1 MNHQYQLSCEST
13 VDLPYSHISGR
24 GIHVLF
30 YTYSIEGRE
39 YEDNMGRD
47 EAVMEDFFAQLKSGK
62 MPITSQ
68 INAFRYEEYFE
79 KLLQKG
85 DVLHIAFG
93 TGMTPSYHNAVAAAE
108 NLKKKYPDRKLI
120 VVDSLC
126 SCTGYG
132 LLVDTAADHWDAGM
146 SMEELEQWLL
156 ENRGKVVHQ
165 IFCTDLTQ
173 FKRSGRVSG
182 PVALVGGLL
191 GICPMMNL
199 NAAGKIFSYGK
210 VRGKKNAI
218 RTCVDEVMKTIQD
231 GVDYKGKIYVCHS
244 NCPDLQAEVVAA
256 VKERFPGR
264 EIDLHEGRI
273 GAVISTH
280 CGAST
285 VAIFCFGAE
294 RA

>member
-1 MNHQYQLSCEST
+1 MNHKYQLSCEST
-13 VDLPYSHISGR
+13 VDMPYSYISGR
-24 GIHVLF
+24 GIEVLF
-30 YTYSIEGRE
+30 YTYSIDGKE
-39 YEDNMGRD
+39 YVDNMGRD
-47 EAVMEDFFAQLKSGK
+47 EAVMDDFFAQLKAGK

-68 INAFRYEEYFE
+68 INEFRYEEYFE
-79 KLLQKG
+79 ALLQKG
-85 DVLHIAFG
+85 DVLHVAFG
-93 TGMTPSYHNAVAAAE
+93 TGMTPSYHNAVAAAK
-108 NLKKKYPDRKLI
+108 NLKEKYPDRKLI

-156 ENRGKVVHQ
+156 NNRGKVVHQ

-199 NAAGKIFSYGK
+199 NAAGKIYSYGK

-231 GVDYKGKIYVCHS
+231 GTNYQGVIYVCHS
-244 NCPDLQAEVVAA
+244 NCPELQAEVVAA

-264 EIDLHEGRI
+264 EINLREGRI

-285 VAIFCFGAE
+285 VAIFCFGEE

>member
-1 MNHQYQLSCEST
+1 M
-13 VDLPYSHISGR
+13 IKGF
-24 GIHVLF
+24 VLDDDRLKQGKTAF
-30 YTYSIEGRE
+30 GTDYFRE
-39 YEDNMGRD
+39 
-47 EAVMEDFFAQLKSGK
+47 
-62 MPITSQ
+62 
-68 INAFRYEEYFE
+68 
-79 KLLQKG
+79 LLAKG

-199 NAAGKIFSYGK
+199 NAAGKIYSYGK

-231 GVDYKGKIYVCHS
+231 GTNYQGVIHICHS
-244 NCPDLQAEVVAA
+244 NCPELQAEVVAA

-264 EIDLHEGRI
+264 EINLREGRI

-285 VAIFCFGAE
+285 VAIFCFGKE

>member
-1 MNHQYQLSCEST
+1 MNHKYQLSCEST
-13 VDLPYSHISGR
+13 VDMPYSYISGR
-24 GIHVLF
+24 GIEVLF
-30 YTYSIEGRE
+30 YTYSIDGKE
-39 YEDNMGRD
+39 YVDNMGRD
-47 EAVMEDFFAQLKSGK
+47 EAVMDDFFAQLKAGK

-68 INAFRYEEYFE
+68 INEFRYEEYFE
-79 KLLQKG
+79 ALLQKG
-85 DVLHIAFG
+85 DVLHVAFG
-93 TGMTPSYHNAVAAAE
+93 TGMTPSYHNAVAAAK
-108 NLKKKYPDRKLI
+108 NLKEKYPDRKLI

-156 ENRGKVVHQ
+156 DNRGKVVHQ

-199 NAAGKIFSYGK
+199 NAAGKIYSYGK

-231 GVDYKGKIYVCHS
+231 GTNYQGVIYVCHS
-244 NCPDLQAEVVAA
+244 NCPELQAEVVAA

-264 EIDLHEGRI
+264 EINLREGRI

-285 VAIFCFGAE
+285 VAIFCFGEE